1 MRKHRIIVLSVL
13 ALIASMS
20 TYAALSH
27 GTGIGLATNAVG
39 RGFEPAEQQVAPQV
53 HAEPPFQLS
62 QEVKDEIERNR
73 LENLTYKGTKM
84 IPSRSAPADELALQE
99 EISAAFNAQD
109 PQPPVRAKQF
119 APWLNHATYK
129 VVLWR
134 GEITKLEVSPDG
146 SATVTVVIAIM
157 IATPEGSTTTFTF
170 DHAIE
175 TWQYK
180 DGKLTFVESEA
191 HVTGKW
197 AMIG

>member
-1 MRKHRIIVLSVL
+1 MRRILLAFVLVLWTSSL
-13 ALIASMS
+13 ALA
-20 TYAALSH
+20 
-27 GTGIGLATNAVG
+27 
-39 RGFEPAEQQVAPQV
+39 GFYFGSFGKSAEEQDPQV
-53 HAEPPFQLS
+53 HVDPPQVHVDPPQFIEPPFQLS
-62 QEVKDEIERNR
+62 QEMKDYVEWRR
-73 LENLTYKGTKM
+73 LENLRYKGTKM
-84 IPSRSAPADELALQE
+84 IPSRSAPPDQLALQE

-119 APWLNHATYK
+119 APWLTHATYK

-157 IATPEGSTTTFTF
+157 ISKPEGRTSTFTF

-180 DGKLTFVESEA
+180 DGTLTFVESEG